1 MLRVVMRYAPS
12 MLAALIVGIYLFP
25 IYWMYATS
33 FKGPMEAML
42 YPPTLW
48 PADPISNHWDV
59 FNGREMPR
67 YFWNSTVI
75 TAGTLAITVTIGTGS
90 AYAFSLKRNLW
101 VEVAL
106 FSILLM
112 QALPPSLMVTPL
124 FVMFNYAGLLDTPR
138 LAVILALA
146 GKSLPFY
153 IVICRSAFL
162 GIPKDLREAALVDG
176 SSNVGVFL
184 WIVIPLARNAIL
196 VAATLLGIQAMG
208 DYVYSAS
215 FIYDQ
220 KLQPLTLG
228 LANYV
233 GVSKTDWAG
242 IMTYSSIMV
251 TPILLTFMLLQRR
264 LVSGLTAGALK

>member
-48 PADPISNHWDV
+48 PTDPISNHWDV

>member
-1 MLRVVMRYAPS
+1 MFRVIKCYAPS
-12 MLAALIVGIYLFP
+12 ILAAMIVCIYLFP

-33 FKGPMEAML
+33 FKGPVELML

-48 PADPISNHWDV
+48 PTDPVSNHWDV
-59 FNGREMPR
+59 FNGRNMPR
-67 YFWNSTVI
+67 YFWNSIVI
-75 TAGTLAITVTIGTGS
+75 TAGTLAITVTFGTGS
-90 AYAFSLKRNLW
+90 AYALSLKRSRW

-124 FVMFNYAGLLDTPR
+124 FVMFNYAGLLYTPR

-146 GKSLPFY
+146 SKSLPFY
-153 IVICRSAFL
+153 IIICRSAFL

-176 SSNVGVFL
+176 SSNIGVFF

-251 TPILLTFMLLQRR
+251 TPILLTFLLLQRR

>member
-1 MLRVVMRYAPS
+1 MLRAVKRCAPPII
-12 MLAALIVGIYLFP
+12 AAVIVGIYLFP

-48 PADPISNHWDV
+48 PTDPVSNHWDV
-59 FNGREMPR
+59 FYGREMHR
-67 YFWNSTVI
+67 YFWNSIVI

-90 AYAFSLKRNLW
+90 AYALSLTRSRW

-138 LAVILALA
+138 LAVVLALT

-176 SSNVGVFL
+176 SSNVGVFF

-220 KLQPLTLG
+220 KLQPLSLG

>member
-1 MLRVVMRYAPS
+1 MLRAMKRYTLSIVAVV
-12 MLAALIVGIYLFP
+12 IVGIYLFP

-48 PADPISNHWDV
+48 PRDMVSNHWDV

-67 YFWNSTVI
+67 YFWNSIVI
-75 TAGTLAITVTIGTGS
+75 TAGTLAITVTVGTGS
-90 AYAFSLKRNLW
+90 AYALSLKRNLW